1 MALTYKLV
9 SATSQFTAH
18 GVALRYAVEL
28 YDDHLGFVG
37 SKGFDATD
45 PGLLAQVLAAAQD
58 MLPMID
64 VQVGLPGGLPT
75 RPDAVV
81 TPTPMPPTSDTAT
94 VAPVTDSK

>member
-18 GVALRYAVEL
+18 GVSLRYAVEL
-28 YDDHLGFVG
+28 HDDKLGFVG

-45 PGLLAQVLAAAQD
+45 PGLLAQVLAAAQA
-58 MLPMID
+58 MLPMITA
-64 VQVGLPGGLPT
+64 QVGLPGGLPT
-75 RPDAVV
+75 PA
-81 TPTPMPPTSDTAT
+81 PPTSDTAT